1 MRPKIFVVDDDADLR
16 EALLDTFETCE
27 LPARGFARAK
37 DLLTDLDPD
46 WPGVIL
52 TDIRMPGMSGLEL
65 LEEVRLNAPKIP
77 IILFTGH
84 ADIPAAVQAMKA
96 GAFEFLEKPVDP
108 EHLHQIVLRAL
119 KMRELQL
126 EVEQLQRQVSSG
138 TALSKRVIGRSK
150 AIRFLRRDIEAVS
163 PLRVDVLV
171 WGEGGTGKTM
181 AARAIH
187 DLSPRATAEFVTL
200 NCSTLSS
207 ENIDRVLFETGG
219 VLDQANGGTLFLQG
233 LETLSDQL
241 QAQLLQ
247 IFSAEAP
254 PRIIA
259 SVSREPNELLKEGAL
274 RADLLYRINVA
285 AIELPPLRER
295 GRDVFHL
302 LDHFTREA
310 AALHNKSLRDLPVPD
325 LDVVGRYRWP
335 GNVRELRNVAEKLVI
350 GLSVRLTDEPQGQS
364 DVSETYED
372 AMRRFERELLTNAL
386 VQSGGRKGDAA
397 DLLGIPRKR
406 FYLRMKHCGMDEQ

>member
-1 MRPKIFVVDDDADLR
+1 MIPQIFLVDDDADLR
-16 EALLDTFETCE
+16 EALLDTFDTFQ
-27 LPARGFARAK
+27 LRSKGFARAI
-37 DLLTDLDPD
+37 DLLDELDPE

-84 ADIPAAVQAMKA
+84 ADIPAAVQAMKT

-119 KMRELQL
+119 KMRGLQL
-126 EVEQLQRQVSSG
+126 EVEQLQRQVSSR
-138 TALSKRVIGRSK
+138 TALGKRVIGRSK
-150 AIRFLRRDIEAVS
+150 SIRFVRRDIEAVA
-163 PLRVDVLV
+163 PLKVDVLV
-171 WGEGGTGKTM
+171 WGEGGTGKTL

-187 DLSPRATAEFVTL
+187 DLSPRAAAEFVTI
-200 NCSTLSS
+200 NCSTLTS
-207 ENIDRVLFETGG
+207 ENIDRVLFEAGG
-219 VLDQANGGTLFLQG
+219 ILDQANGGTLFLQG

-247 IFSAEAP
+247 IFSFEAP

-259 SVSREPNELLKEGAL
+259 SVGREPNELLKEGAL

-310 AALHNKSLRDLPVPD
+310 SALHNKSLRSLPVPD
-325 LDVVGRYRWP
+325 LDVIGRYRWP

-350 GLSVRLTDEPQGQS
+350 GLCVRLNTDPGQV
-364 DVSETYED
+364 DVSETYEE

-386 VQSGGRKGDAA
+386 VQSGGRKGEAA

-406 FYLRMKHCGMDEQ
+406 FYLRMKHCGMEEE